1 MKRLFDKDEV
11 WFAIL
16 WIVIYVVGFSN
27 ADMLSETMGIPKLL
41 TVFVGAILSIVLWF
55 FIKKHQ
61 LSEYYGFVRV
71 RGDKQSYLY
80 FLPLVVISC
89 VNLWNGVALRENVL
103 HIVLYVLSM
112 CFVGFLEEVIFRGF
126 LFQGM
131 RKEHVK
137 VAIVVSSL
145 TFGMGHAINLLL
157 GAPFFETM
165 LQLVYAS
172 AIGFCYTAV
181 FYVSGSLWP
190 CILSHIFV
198 NTTSIFAIETGD
210 GMQFMVAIVQTI
222 LSVLYGLWLLK
233 RNEDR

>member
-55 FIKKHQ
+55 FIKNHQ
-61 LSEYYGFVRV
+61 LSEYYGLVKV
-71 RGDKQSYLY
+71 RGDKRSYLY

-89 VNLWNGVALRENVL
+89 VNLWNGVALRENIL
-103 HIVLYVLSM
+103 HIALYVLSM

-137 VAIVVSSL
+137 AAIVVSSL

-157 GAPFFETM
+157 GAPLFETM